1 MNGKPKE
8 QQASAGSAMNALLL
22 AVSEKK
28 DKNAFKALYRYY
40 APRLKSF
47 MLGQGT
53 SAQMAEEVV
62 QETMIKVW
70 RKAALFDPAKSL
82 ASTWIFTIGRNLRID
97 MLRKAFRPEPDYS
110 DPAFTPDPMPLAS
123 DTVSMQQQEKR
134 LMTAVAELP
143 EAQKEILKLAFFQ
156 EKTHGQIADELGV
169 PLGTVKSRVRLA
181 LKKLRSGF
189 GENE

>member
-28 DKNAFKALYRYY
+28 DKDAFQALYRYY
-40 APRLKSF
+40 AQRLKSF

-70 RKAALFDPAKSL
+70 RKAALFDPAKSS